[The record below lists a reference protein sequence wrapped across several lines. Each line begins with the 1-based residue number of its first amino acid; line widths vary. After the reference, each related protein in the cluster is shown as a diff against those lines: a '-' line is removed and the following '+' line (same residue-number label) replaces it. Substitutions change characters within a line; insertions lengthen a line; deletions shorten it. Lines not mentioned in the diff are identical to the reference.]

1 MRLREALLEVERGRV
16 GVERARAQCLR
27 AEVEDE
33 SRTGDG
39 EDGEFPSVV

>member
-1 MRLREALLEVERGRV
+1 MRLREALLEVEGGCV

-33 SRTGDG
+33 S
-39 EDGEFPSVV
+39 